1 VIAGQGIHQGILE
14 GVTHMEGAGHIRRW
28 NHDAVGGT
36 FIAGC
41 EMSLLFPG
49 FIPVLL
55 NGVGVVSL
63 IHVTGFSDWLKRGGK
78 NGGLFYHFVV
88 GFGLS
93 LKD

>member
-1 VIAGQGIHQGILE
+1 
-14 GVTHMEGAGHIRRW
+14 
-28 NHDAVGGT
+28 
-36 FIAGC
+36 
-41 EMSLLFPG
+41 MSLLFPG